1 MRRRLKGAP
10 GLRCSPRRPPPP
22 CSPRSWCSSRGPA
35 NAAVTGLVQGSRD
48 GTVHLSLLPL
58 AGAVPLTAAAVAVA
72 CALSSRRT

>member
-1 MRRRLKGAP
+1 M
-10 GLRCSPRRPPPP
+10 
-22 CSPRSWCSSRGPA
+22 
-35 NAAVTGLVQGSRD
+35 TGLVPGSRD